1 MLGQCRHMTERQYR
15 CKCRNR
21 AQQEQNRTE
30 HRKMHEPDCTRQHP
44 EATGDGGATL
54 TAGSGSRSAGWIRR
68 VHDNP
73 RLASIDHVSATVGL
87 ILMVNASALSTAD
100 PGQETAPAR
109 HDILPIPGPPRGR
122 FERTDATTLV
132 HRISADHPVLDA
144 AKSVRSPA
152 LDVTATAYTDVG
164 GTVGMPILALTATIV
179 LALRRR
185 SWTPVI
191 LIVIAAA
198 GSLLMTIAGKQLI
211 GRTRPA
217 LTDAIPPYEHSAS
230 FPSGHS
236 LNSVVIAGIVA
247 YLVILR
253 LKSSRSRILAVILA
267 AAFAATMGL
276 SRVYL
281 GHHWLTDV
289 LAAWA
294 LGAAWLALV
303 ITAHRLYLTARTHRA
318 EKPVGSPPEE

>member
-1 MLGQCRHMTERQYR
+1 VRGEVHQDRFVGDQDLTRWSTRAGRALAAVVHRLSSILGPHSALILTLLL
-15 CKCRNR
+15 
-21 AQQEQNRTE
+21 
-30 HRKMHEPDCTRQHP
+30 
-44 EATGDGGATL
+44 EAVLAVSL
-54 TAGSGSRSAGWIRR
+54 TAVFAQVYESVVEADGVAG
-68 VHDNP
+68 
-73 RLASIDHVSATVGL
+73 L
-87 ILMVNASALSTAD
+87 
-100 PGQETAPAR
+100 
-109 HDILPIPGPPRGR
+109 
-122 FERTDATTLV
+122 
-132 HRISADHPVLDA
+132 DHPVLDA

-253 LKSSRSRILAVILA
+253 LKSSRSRILA
-267 AAFAATMGL
+267 
-276 SRVYL
+276 
-281 GHHWLTDV
+281 
-289 LAAWA
+289 
-294 LGAAWLALV
+294 
-303 ITAHRLYLTARTHRA
+303 
-318 EKPVGSPPEE
+318 

>member
-1 MLGQCRHMTERQYR
+1 LLINRLGGGPRTKDAIVTLEDKDRTTDGVRGEVHQDRFVGGQDLTRWST
-15 CKCRNR
+15 R
-21 AQQEQNRTE
+21 AGRALAAAVRRFSSILGPHSALILTLLV
-30 HRKMHEPDCTRQHP
+30 
-44 EATGDGGATL
+44 GAVLAVSL
-54 TAGSGSRSAGWIRR
+54 TAVFAEVYESVVEADGVAG
-68 VHDNP
+68 
-73 RLASIDHVSATVGL
+73 L
-87 ILMVNASALSTAD
+87 
-100 PGQETAPAR
+100 
-109 HDILPIPGPPRGR
+109 
-122 FERTDATTLV
+122 
-132 HRISADHPVLDA
+132 DHPVLDA

-152 LDVTATAYTDVG
+152 LDATATAYTDVG

-211 GRTRPA
+211 GRTRPE
-217 LTDAIPPYEHSAS
+217 LTDAVPPYEYSAS

-236 LNSVVIAGIVA
+236 LNSVVIAGLVA

-253 LKSSRSRILAVILA
+253 LKSRRSRLLTAILA

-303 ITAHRLYLTARTHRA
+303 ITAHRLYLTARIHRA
-318 EKPVGSPPEE
+318 DTPVGRPEE

>member
-1 MLGQCRHMTERQYR
+1 LLTNRLGGGPRTKDAIVTLEDKDPTTDGVRGEVHQDRFVGGQDLTRWST
-15 CKCRNR
+15 R
-21 AQQEQNRTE
+21 AGRALAAAVRRFSSILGPHSALILTLLV
-30 HRKMHEPDCTRQHP
+30 
-44 EATGDGGATL
+44 GAVLAVSL
-54 TAGSGSRSAGWIRR
+54 TAVFAEVYESVVEADGVAG
-68 VHDNP
+68 
-73 RLASIDHVSATVGL
+73 L
-87 ILMVNASALSTAD
+87 
-100 PGQETAPAR
+100 
-109 HDILPIPGPPRGR
+109 
-122 FERTDATTLV
+122 
-132 HRISADHPVLDA
+132 DHPVLDA

-152 LDVTATAYTDVG
+152 LDATATAYTDVG

-211 GRTRPA
+211 GRTRPE
-217 LTDAIPPYEHSAS
+217 LTDAVPPYEYSAS

-236 LNSVVIAGIVA
+236 LNSVVIAGLVA

-253 LKSSRSRILAVILA
+253 LKSRRSRLLTTILA

-303 ITAHRLYLTARTHRA
+303 ITAHRLYLTARIHQADAPVGRA
-318 EKPVGSPPEE
+318 EE

>member
-1 MLGQCRHMTERQYR
+1 MTLEDKDRTTDGVRGEVHQDRFVGGQDLTRWSTRAGRALAAAVRRFSSILGPHSALILTLLV
-15 CKCRNR
+15 
-21 AQQEQNRTE
+21 
-30 HRKMHEPDCTRQHP
+30 
-44 EATGDGGATL
+44 GAVLAVSL
-54 TAGSGSRSAGWIRR
+54 TAVFAEVYESVVEADGVAG
-68 VHDNP
+68 
-73 RLASIDHVSATVGL
+73 L
-87 ILMVNASALSTAD
+87 
-100 PGQETAPAR
+100 
-109 HDILPIPGPPRGR
+109 
-122 FERTDATTLV
+122 
-132 HRISADHPVLDA
+132 DHPVLDA

-152 LDVTATAYTDVG
+152 LDATATAYTDVG

-211 GRTRPA
+211 GRTRPE
-217 LTDAIPPYEHSAS
+217 LTDAVPPYEHSAS

-253 LKSSRSRILAVILA
+253 LKSPRSRFLTAILA

-303 ITAHRLYLTARTHRA
+303 ITAHRLYLTTRTRRA
-318 EKPVGSPPEE
+318 DTPAGPQPRE

>member
-1 MLGQCRHMTERQYR
+1 LLTNRLGGGPRTKDAIVTLEDKDPTTDGVRGEVHQDRFVGGQDLTRWST
-15 CKCRNR
+15 R
-21 AQQEQNRTE
+21 AGRALAAAVRRFSSILGPHSALILTLLV
-30 HRKMHEPDCTRQHP
+30 
-44 EATGDGGATL
+44 GAVLAVSL
-54 TAGSGSRSAGWIRR
+54 TAVFAEVYESVVEADGVAG
-68 VHDNP
+68 
-73 RLASIDHVSATVGL
+73 L
-87 ILMVNASALSTAD
+87 
-100 PGQETAPAR
+100 
-109 HDILPIPGPPRGR
+109 
-122 FERTDATTLV
+122 
-132 HRISADHPVLDA
+132 DHPVLDA

-152 LDVTATAYTDVG
+152 LDATATAYTDVG

-211 GRTRPA
+211 GRTRPE
-217 LTDAIPPYEHSAS
+217 LTDAVPPYEYSAS

-236 LNSVVIAGIVA
+236 LNSVVIAGLVA

-253 LKSSRSRILAVILA
+253 LKSRRSRLLTAILA

-303 ITAHRLYLTARTHRA
+303 ITAHRLYLTARIHRA
-318 EKPVGSPPEE
+318 DTPGGRPEE